1 MPGRGDPERGGA
13 DIMTK
18 RPLAKDPYNIVITG
32 VGGQGNVMA
41 SRVLA
46 NMLVRRGFTVTIGE
60 TFGMSQRGGS
70 VMSHIRVSRTA
81 VWSPQIPKGR
91 ADLIVAIEP
100 IEAIRVLL
108 DYGNPGVKALVNL
121 RPIYPVG
128 VITGESD
135 YPAEEKIRE
144 AVSDLATAAR
154 FLDATAEA
162 VNLGNPILGNIV
174 MIGAVA
180 GLGELPIDR
189 KLFETVIRE
198 GMPVSRVEANIRA
211 FAIGEAAVAGN
222 C

>member
-1 MPGRGDPERGGA
+1 
-13 DIMTK
+13 MTN
-18 RPLAKDPYNIVITG
+18 RLLAKDPYNIVITG

-46 NMLVRRGFTVTIGE
+46 NMLVRRGYKVTIGE

-70 VMSHIRVSRTA
+70 VMSHIRVSQTA

-100 IEAIRVLL
+100 LEAIRVLL
-108 DYGNPGVKALVNL
+108 DYGNPAVKVLVNM

-135 YPAEEKIRE
+135 YPSEEKIRE
-144 AVSDLATAAR
+144 AVGNLSEKAR

-162 VNLGNPILGNIV
+162 LALGNPILGNIV
-174 MIGAVA
+174 MIGAVS

-189 KLFETVIRE
+189 ELFDAVIRE
-198 GMPVSRVEANIRA
+198 GMPATRVEANLRA
-211 FAIGEAAVAGN
+211 YAIGAAAVSENG
-222 C
+222 

>member
-1 MPGRGDPERGGA
+1 
-13 DIMTK
+13 MTK
-18 RPLAKDPYNIVITG
+18 PRLMKDPYNIVITG

-46 NMLVRRGFTVTIGE
+46 NILVRMGFKVTIGE

-70 VMSHIRVSRTA
+70 VMSHIRVSAKT
-81 VWSPQIPKGR
+81 VWSPQIPKRG

-100 IEAIRVLL
+100 VEALRVLA
-108 DYGNPGVKALVNL
+108 DYGNPTVKVLVNM

-135 YPAEEKIRE
+135 YPAPEKIRH
-144 AVSDLATAAR
+144 AVTALSAAAY

-162 VNLGNPILGNIV
+162 VNLGNPILGNII
-174 MIGAVA
+174 MIGAAA
-180 GLGELPIDR
+180 GLGVLPVNR
-189 KLFETVIRE
+189 EVFETVIRE
-198 GMPVSRVEANIRA
+198 GMAASRVEANLRA
-211 FAIGEAAVAGN
+211 FEIGSAAVAGN